1 MFNTYEAV
9 LDTVQTAKKQAVKTF
24 VRNEAIAETLTKWVE
39 TEATIAKDLAKLGTE
54 TATTIG
60 QEMLKSAQDAAK
72 ADHVKTATDFYS
84 NFWKEAFKSVTP
96 AKSK

>member
-24 VRNEAIAETLTKWVE
+24 VKHEAIAESLTNWVDTE
-39 TEATIAKDLAKLGTE
+39 TAIAKDVVKVSTE

-60 QEMLKSAQDAAK
+60 QELVKAAQDAAK
-72 ADHVKTATDFYS
+72 ADVVKTATDYYS
-84 NFWKEAFKSVTP
+84 NFWKEALKSVTP